1 MEIQVK
7 MHVNAE
13 EAKEVTQR
21 LVKHNLENKLD
32 NYLKKFSTKDDA
44 EGIIEL
50 KVDKNK
56 KDLYD
61 GVLSATLDG
70 HSFRYE
76 REDYKNLDDL
86 INHLFEHLKEE
97 LSNR

>member
-56 KDLYD
+56 KTITLNLEIDTNFTPLLEYFEIFTD
-61 GVLSATLDG
+61 RMVFCRPNALNYVL
-70 HSFRYE
+70 
-76 REDYKNLDDL
+76 
-86 INHLFEHLKEE
+86 
-97 LSNR
+97 